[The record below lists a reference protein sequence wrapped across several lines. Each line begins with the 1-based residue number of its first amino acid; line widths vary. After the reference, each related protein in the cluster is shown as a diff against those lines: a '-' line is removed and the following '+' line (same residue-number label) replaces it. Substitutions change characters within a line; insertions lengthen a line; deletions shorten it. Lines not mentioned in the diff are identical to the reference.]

1 MSEGKAVRRTPFIAK
16 FGAAVIAILL
26 VRHTF
31 GGAIRMLLQ
40 NFGLNFVWFIPDA
53 LISVGI
59 AMCFVAAYR
68 SRDPLRRNVMILSIA
83 FMLVPAVI
91 GYFNGNNPLSI
102 ISGYKIIAPLVFC
115 MNTPFLLREMTRRY
129 FILWCVLLAATL
141 IFLAVNQFMDY
152 PWVGSKFSQFGVER
166 DMSRQWYAGYLK
178 DGTTERVTVV
188 RLAGASV
195 ASVSAAALIVMF
207 YCLIRTRLKNIW
219 VELLVVA
226 ACAYGVYL
234 TDSKTTYICL
244 PMIFIAG
251 NLVSPPERLRQML
264 SFDIKP
270 IVQQGMSYLFLA
282 VGIIPMII
290 GFSREPV
297 PYFAYNSFQD
307 RVNFTWPSSLLRMRE
322 IGGDG
327 AYLWGTGYG
336 SFGSPSVYSGKY
348 VLTTS
353 AVDNFMLYHFAIC
366 GLLALALYYL
376 LARVATKAEGT
387 AFAMFA
393 ALVPFS
399 FATSNE
405 GPEILLLAGLAI
417 SNVIYAHRIQYSPFK
432 LKMKL
437 LY

>member
-1 MSEGKAVRRTPFIAK
+1 MAEGKAARRTPFVAK
-16 FGAAVIAILL
+16 FGAAVIALLL

-31 GGAIRMLLQ
+31 GGAIRMLLETF
-40 NFGLNFVWFIPDA
+40 NLNVIWFVPDV
-53 LISVGI
+53 LISAGL
-59 AMCFVAAYR
+59 ALCFVAAYR
-68 SRDPLRRNVMILSIA
+68 SRDALRRNVMILSVV
-83 FMLVPAVI
+83 FMLAPAVV
-91 GYFNGNNPLSI
+91 GYLNGNSLLSI

-115 MNTPFLLREMTRRY
+115 LNTPLLLREMTRRY
-129 FILWCVLLAATL
+129 FILWCVLLAATIL
-141 IFLAVNQFMDY
+141 FLAVNQFMDY
-152 PWVGSKFSQFGVER
+152 PWVGGKFSQFGVER
-166 DMSRQWYAGYLK
+166 DMSREWYAGYLK
-178 DGTTERVTVV
+178 EGTTERVTVT

-251 NLVSPPERLRQML
+251 NLMSPPEWLRRML
-264 SFDIKP
+264 RFDVRTIS
-270 IVQQGMSYLFLA
+270 QHAMSYLLLA
-282 VGIIPMII
+282 AGIIPMII

-297 PYFAYNSFQD
+297 PYFAYNSFED
-307 RVNFTWPSSLLRMRE
+307 RLNFTWPSAMLRMKE

-348 VLTTS
+348 IMTTS

-366 GLLALALYYL
+366 GLLALVLYYM
-376 LARVATKAEGT
+376 LARVATRAEGT
-387 AFAMFA
+387 AYAMFA

-405 GPEILLLAGLAI
+405 GPEILLLAGLAV
-417 SNVIYAHRIQYSPFK
+417 SNVIYSTRVQYLPFK
-432 LKMKL
+432 LKMKV